1 MTGGTCENE
10 RLFAV
15 VSPGVPDGIKLDV
28 DGRVYTSSATGVQ
41 VFTPDG
47 DLLGEIIAP
56 GVANFTFGGPD
67 NDVLFILG
75 DTRIWQARLQVGGV
89 RTY

>member
-1 MTGGTCENE
+1 
-10 RLFAV
+10 LFAV

-28 DGRVYTSSATGVQ
+28 KGRVYTSSATGVQ
-41 VFTPDG
+41 VFTPEG
-47 DLLGEIIAP
+47 DLIGEIIAP

-75 DTRIWQARLQVGGV
+75 DTKIWQAKLQVAGV